1 MNFPRSERSSSNINA
16 SATVDSALSL
26 SDIFKGARPHHK
38 DFRMTNNNS
47 INCVSEFSE
56 SSAQKSTA
64 HEAPSS
70 NHESTATNEQY
81 KNEPT
86 HRLSVESQSLTI
98 KLNDL
103 DCPPGPASE
112 RQRLF
117 AEKRK
122 KKTEKHI
129 YSHPAMIAALFQSD
143 DDDE

>member
-1 MNFPRSERSSSNINA
+1 MA
-16 SATVDSALSL
+16 
-26 SDIFKGARPHHK
+26 
-38 DFRMTNNNS
+38 NNNS

-56 SSAQKSTA
+56 SPAQKTTA

-81 KNEPT
+81 KKEPI
-86 HRLSVESQSLTI
+86 HRLSVEIQSFTM

-129 YSHPAMIAALFQSD
+129 YSHPAMVAALLESD
-143 DDDE
+143 DDDDDE